1 MTPQDLAAKRGEVTL
16 LDVRSA
22 DEMMIACV
30 SGDCLNIPLDELAR
44 RWQEVPQNR
53 PIAVL
58 CHHGVRSQKAAN
70 FLAAQGLDAQS
81 VEGGI
86 DAWSRLVDASV
97 PRY

>member
-1 MTPQDLAAKRGEVTL
+1 MSPEELAAKRGDVTL

-22 DEMMIACV
+22 DELMVACLD
-30 SGDCLNIPLDELAR
+30 GDCLNIPLDELPAR
-44 RWQEVPQNR
+44 WAEIPQNK

-70 FLAAQGLDAQS
+70 FLAAQGLDAHS
-81 VEGGI
+81 VVGGI
-86 DAWSRLVDASV
+86 DAWSRVVDASV